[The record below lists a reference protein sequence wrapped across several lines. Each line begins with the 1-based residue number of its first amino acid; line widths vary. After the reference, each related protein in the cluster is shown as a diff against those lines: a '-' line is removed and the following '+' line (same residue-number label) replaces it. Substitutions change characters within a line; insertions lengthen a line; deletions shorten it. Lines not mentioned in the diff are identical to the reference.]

1 MAYLDS
7 KTKFS
12 MTNPVA
18 VKPLDSSIFFK
29 WSNDNMYRTSTAD
42 MSKKVTFQFSN
53 TLLKLGSSAKAIT
66 RNPWLCRLQTS
77 HCS

>member
-12 MTNPVA
+12 MTNSVS
-18 VKPLDSSIFFK
+18 VKPLDPGVFFK

-42 MSKKVTFQFSN
+42 MSKKVTLSLFV
-53 TLLKLGSSAKAIT
+53 TPLPLGLSA
-66 RNPWLCRLQTS
+66 
-77 HCS
+77 